1 MRPKLGASATLAP
14 LALAAAAGLAGCG
27 GPAPGPHRAASCAA
41 ATAAHVTVVVEPTRR
56 VVLTRCVA
64 IPSGGLGAVA
74 VMRRSG
80 VEMALQHY
88 SFGDAVCQVDRVPA
102 AYSQCLASG
111 QPYWALFVAPAH
123 GRFAPAAT
131 GISGIHVKAG
141 EVLGWHYVPARGP
154 ATAPPLPRGR

>member
-1 MRPKLGASATLAP
+1 MARTHGLRVASVVGVLAVGVTGYGVGHAHPQTVAT
-14 LALAAAAGLAGCG
+14 CTTRT
-27 GPAPGPHRAASCAA
+27 GP
-41 ATAAHVTVVVEPTRR
+41 HVTVVVEVSPTQ
-56 VVLTRCVA
+56 VLDRCV
-64 IPSGGLGAVA
+64 PVRSGTLSAQT

-80 VEMALQHY
+80 IEMAVQHY

-111 QPYWALFVAPAH
+111 QPYWALFVASAH

-131 GISGIHVKAG
+131 GVSEIRVKAG